1 MERSPTKPVP
11 PPVGAQS
18 ASANELEYA
27 VRLERGMVRVRWF
40 GVLLGGYLVVQTN
53 NTPVPPY
60 ASRGLLAFAFS
71 LIVLLAV
78 GNVLII
84 LAMRRNLSV
93 EGFKRL
99 GFAAFALDAVV
110 LYGLAWAYSFDPRG
124 STWVVMY
131 ILPLEGALRYQLRG
145 ALAVVA
151 VSFVNEVARE
161 TYMAL
166 RFTEARPND
175 FLPRYGF
182 EVGRIAFRVGMLAL
196 IASITGFMARSL
208 AQQRDKAARQA
219 TLFEEVAQREAAAS
233 RELAAFNTVILA
245 GVAAEDLGAAAQ
257 LMAEAIGRD
266 LGFESLTIMVR
277 EGDELRVMGM
287 YGMPFYDRLVPIGK
301 GVTGT
306 AALRGH
312 PIKVGDVTKF
322 PGYIEVDPQM
332 RSELAV
338 PMKIGDE
345 IVGVV
350 DVESRTPN
358 AFDDRAMDLLARL
371 ADQIALVVHSNQ
383 LLSQQRETMT
393 RLRELDQMKS
403 DFIAIT
409 SHELRTPI
417 TAIRGFVK
425 TLIRNRERLSG
436 DQIANFMQI
445 IDRQSERLARL
456 VEDLLF
462 VSKIEAGTIRLSVE
476 EVHLSKFLKEVVDAL
491 GPERRSRVWLD
502 VHEDGAVVIDPQRLD
517 QVLRNLIENALK
529 FSPADSTVFVE
540 GGLSDGRLDLSV
552 ADQGVGIKPEDIP
565 RIFDRFHQAG
575 HALTREAEGAG
586 LGLYI
591 TKRLVDAM
599 GGNISVTSAPGEGA
613 TFRVS
618 LPARP
623 PVDAETSVAT
633 FMEGAAP
640 TRARGPEATASGVRP
655 STS

>member
-1 MERSPTKPVP
+1 MKRSLKNTESPQIA
-11 PPVGAQS
+11 AQG
-18 ASANELEYA
+18 ASAREMEYA

-40 GVLLGGYLVVQTN
+40 GVVLGGYLVLQTN

-60 ASRGLLAFAFS
+60 ATRATLAFAFS
-71 LIVLLAV
+71 LIVLLAL

-84 LAMRRNLSV
+84 LAMRRIRSV
-93 EGFKRL
+93 QSFKRL
-99 GFAAFALDAVV
+99 GLAAFALDGVV
-110 LYGLAWAYSFDPRG
+110 LYGIAWAYSFDPRG

-131 ILPLEGALRYQLRG
+131 ILPLEGALRYQLNG

-166 RFTEARPND
+166 RFTEARPAD
-175 FLPRYGF
+175 YLPRYGF
-182 EVGRIAFRVGMLAL
+182 EVGRIAFRVGMLAM
-196 IASITGFMARSL
+196 IGSITGFMARSL
-208 AQQRDKAARQA
+208 AKQRDAAAEQA
-219 TLFEEVAQREAAAS
+219 TLFEEVAQRESAAS

-245 GVAAEDLGAAAQ
+245 GVAAEDLKSATQ

-266 LGFESLTIMVR
+266 LGFESLTILVR
-277 EGDELRVMGM
+277 EDDALRVMGM
-287 YGMPFYDRLVPIGK
+287 YGMPFYDRLVPFGT

-345 IVGVV
+345 VVGVV
-350 DVESRTPN
+350 DVESRTPVD
-358 AFDDRAMDLLARL
+358 FDDKAMDLLTRL

-383 LLSQQRETMT
+383 LLSQQRETMR

-425 TLIRNRERLSG
+425 TLLRNQDRLSA
-436 DQIANFMQI
+436 DQIASFMQI

-462 VSKIEAGTIRLSVE
+462 ISKIEAGTIRLSVE
-476 EVHLSKFLKEVVDAL
+476 EVHLSKFLKEVLDAL

-502 VHEDGAVVIDPQRLD
+502 VHGDGVVVVDPQRLD
-517 QVLRNLIENALK
+517 QILRNLIENALK

-540 GGLSDGRLDLSV
+540 GRLNNGRLELSV
-552 ADQGVGIKPEDIP
+552 ADQGVGIKAEDIP

-599 GGNISVTSAPGEGA
+599 GGTISVTSTPGEGA
-613 TFRVS
+613 TFRVN
-618 LPARP
+618 LPSRP
-623 PVDAETSVAT
+623 PADAETAVAT
-633 FMEGAAP
+633 LLEGGRPAA
-640 TRARGPEATASGVRP
+640 AREPEATTGVRP

>member
-1 MERSPTKPVP
+1 MERSLTQTQQPT
-11 PPVGAQS
+11 GAQGTS
-18 ASANELEYA
+18 AREMEYA

-60 ASRGLLAFAFS
+60 ASRAVLAFAFS
-71 LIVLLAV
+71 LIVLLFI

-84 LAMRRNLSV
+84 AGMRRIRTV

-99 GFAAFALDAVV
+99 GLAAFALDGVV
-110 LYGLAWAYSFDPRG
+110 LYGIAWAYSFDPRG

-131 ILPLEGALRYQLRG
+131 ILPLEGALRYQLNG

-151 VSFVNEVARE
+151 VSFVNEIARE
-161 TYMAL
+161 AYMSL
-166 RFTEARPND
+166 RFTEQRPD
-175 FLPRYGF
+175 LFLPKYGF

-208 AQQRDKAARQA
+208 AQQRDRAARQA
-219 TLFEEVAQREAAAS
+219 ELFEEVAQREAAAS

-245 GVAAEDLGAAAQ
+245 GVAAEDLRAATQ

-266 LGFESLTIMVR
+266 LGFESLTILVR
-277 EGDELRVMGM
+277 EDDALRVMGM
-287 YGMPFYDRLVPIGK
+287 YGMPFYDRLVPFGT
-301 GVTGT
+301 GVTGA

-312 PIKVGDVTKF
+312 ALKVGDVRSF
-322 PGYIEVDPQM
+322 SGYIEVDPEM
-332 RSELAV
+332 RSEMAV

-350 DVESRTPN
+350 DVESRVTD
-358 AFDDRAMDLLARL
+358 AFDDRAMDLLTRL
-371 ADQIALVVHSNQ
+371 ADQIALVIHSNQ
-383 LLSQQRETMT
+383 LLSQQRETMR
-393 RLRELDQMKS
+393 RLQELDQMKS

-425 TLIRNRERLSG
+425 TLLRNRDRLSPE
-436 DQIANFMQI
+436 QISSFMQI

-462 VSKIEAGTIRLSVE
+462 ISKIEAGTIRLTVE
-476 EVHLSKFLKEVVDAL
+476 EIQLGRVLKEAIDAL

-502 VHEDGAVVIDPQRLD
+502 VQQDGVVVVDPQRLD
-517 QVLRNLIENALK
+517 QILRNLIENALK
-529 FSPADSTVFVE
+529 FSPDDSTVFVE
-540 GGLSDGRLDLSV
+540 GRLIDGRVELSV
-552 ADQGVGIKPEDIP
+552 ADQGVGIKQEDIP

-613 TFRVS
+613 TFRVT

-623 PVDAETSVAT
+623 ATDAETSMAT
-633 FMEGAAP
+633 LLDGGEPA
-640 TRARGPEATASGVRP
+640 ATAGQETTAFGVRP
-655 STS
+655 SPA

>member
-1 MERSPTKPVP
+1 MERSPTKPSP

-40 GVLLGGYLVVQTN
+40 GVLLGGYLVLQTN
-53 NTPVPPY
+53 NTTVPPY

-78 GNVLII
+78 GNILII

-93 EGFKRL
+93 EAFKRL
-99 GFAAFALDAVV
+99 GLAAFALDGVV
-110 LYGLAWAYSFDPRG
+110 LYGIAWAYSFDPRG

-131 ILPLEGALRYQLRG
+131 ILPLEGALRYQLTG

-166 RFTEARPND
+166 RFTEARPD
-175 FLPRYGF
+175 LFLPRYGF

-196 IASITGFMARSL
+196 FASITGFMGRTL

-245 GVAAEDLGAAAQ
+245 GVAAEDLKAATQ
-257 LMAEAIGRD
+257 LMADAIGRD
-266 LGFESLTIMVR
+266 LGFESLTILVR
-277 EGDELRVMGM
+277 EDDALRVMGM
-287 YGMPFYDRLVPIGK
+287 YGMSFYDRLVPFGE

-306 AALRGH
+306 VAVRGY
-312 PIKVGDVTKF
+312 PIKVPDVTKF
-322 PGYIEVDPQM
+322 PGYIQADPEM
-332 RSELAV
+332 RSEMAA
-338 PMKIGDE
+338 PMKIGEE

-350 DVESRTPN
+350 DVESRTPD
-358 AFDDRAMDLLARL
+358 AFDDAALDLLTRL
-371 ADQIALVVHSNQ
+371 ADQIALVVHSNR
-383 LLSQQRETMT
+383 LLSQQRETMM

-403 DFIAIT
+403 DFVAIT

-425 TLIRNRERLSG
+425 TLLRNRDRLSP
-436 DQIANFMQI
+436 DQISSFMQI

-462 VSKIEAGTIRLSVE
+462 VSKIEAGTIRLSAE
-476 EVHLSKFLKEVVDAL
+476 EVPLSKFLKEVLDAL

-502 VHEDGAVVIDPQRLD
+502 VQQDGVVVVDPQRLD
-517 QVLRNLIENALK
+517 QILRNLIENALK

-540 GGLSDGRLDLSV
+540 GHVSDGRLDLSV
-552 ADQGVGIKPEDIP
+552 ADQGVGIKQEDIP

-575 HALTREAEGAG
+575 NALTREAEGAG

-599 GGNISVTSAPGEGA
+599 GGAISVTSAPGEGA

-623 PVDAETSVAT
+623 ATDSETSMAT
-633 FMEGAAP
+633 LLEGRQP
-640 TRARGPEATASGVRP
+640 ARGPEPTASGARP